1 MPLERC
7 MQSSSGSKEA
17 GLCHSLAEGQ
27 GKIPAA
33 GLTCSSRL
41 GYSAAQRAKIARF
54 FRFVSSLEPVGRARI
69 RKEVFV
75 ASHFLQEIKQRRT
88 FGIISHPDAGKT
100 TLTEKLLLFGGAI
113 QLAGAIKARKA
124 GRHAT
129 SDWMKVEQ
137 ERGISVTTSV
147 MKFGHR
153 GFEINLLDTP
163 GHQDFSEDTYRVLTA
178 VDSALMVI
186 DSAKGV
192 ETQTEKLMAVCRMRN
207 SPVITFI
214 NKLDREGLAPLD
226 LLSDIEEKLQ
236 IECAPMSWPIGMGK
250 RFRGVYNL
258 YRKELRLFQSGAAR
272 KTEQVVVI
280 KDLTDRQLDELLGS
294 QADEL
299 RGDIELLEGAA
310 NPFEIREYLKGN
322 QTPVFFG
329 SAINNFGVEE
339 LLDALVELAPAPG
352 PRQTETRLVRPDEE
366 AFSGF
371 VFKVQAN
378 MDPAHRDRIAFLRI
392 CSGRFQRGMK
402 VRHHRI
408 GKDVNLSQAIIFMA
422 QDRAN
427 VEEAFPGDIIGLHN
441 HGTIKVGDTFSD
453 KEPLKFTGIP
463 SFAAEHFRRVR
474 LKSPLKA
481 KQLEK
486 GLKQLSEEG
495 AIQVFRPLVS
505 NDYIVGAVGILQF
518 DVTMERLKNEY
529 SVDAV
534 YESVDYAT
542 ARWVSGKDPKKFAEF
557 EKKNHAHLAYDAEGN
572 LSFLAPSEWRL
583 GYVMEQW
590 PDIDF
595 AKTREHQ

>member
-1 MPLERC
+1 L
-7 MQSSSGSKEA
+7 SN
-17 GLCHSLAEGQ
+17 
-27 GKIPAA
+27 
-33 GLTCSSRL
+33 
-41 GYSAAQRAKIARF
+41 
-54 FRFVSSLEPVGRARI
+54 
-69 RKEVFV
+69 
-75 ASHFLQEIKQRRT
+75 HFLQEIAKRRT

-153 GFEINLLDTP
+153 DCEINLLDTP

-192 ETQTEKLMAVCRMRN
+192 ETQTEKLMSVCRMRN
-207 SPVITFI
+207 TPVITFI
-214 NKLDREGLAPLD
+214 NKMDREGQYPLD
-226 LLSDIEEKLQ
+226 LLSDVEEKLQ

-250 RFRGVYNL
+250 RFKGVYNL
-258 YRKELRLFQSGAAR
+258 YRKELRLFRPGEER
-272 KTEQVVVI
+272 RTEDVRVI
-280 KDLTDRQLDELLGS
+280 TDIHDSQLDDLLGS
-294 QADEL
+294 AADEL
-299 RGDIELLEGAA
+299 REDIELLEGAA
-310 NPFEIREYLKGN
+310 NPFDLNEYLKGN

-339 LLDALVELAPAPG
+339 LLDALVDLAPAPG
-352 PRQTETRLVRPDEE
+352 PRQSQCREVKPEE
-366 AFSGF
+366 ESFSGF

-408 GKDVNLSQAIIFMA
+408 GKDVSLSKAIIFMA

-427 VEEAFPGDIIGLHN
+427 VEEAYPGDIIGLHN
-441 HGTIKVGDTFSD
+441 HGTIKVGDTFTD
-453 KEPLKFTGIP
+453 KEALKFTGIP

-495 AIQVFRPLVS
+495 AVQVFRPLIN
-505 NDYIVGAVGILQF
+505 NDYIVGAVGVLQF
-518 DVTMERLKNEY
+518 DVTMERLKTEY
-529 SVDAV
+529 GVDAI
-534 YESVDYAT
+534 YESVDFAT
-542 ARWVSGKDPKKFAEF
+542 ARWVGSSDPKKMAEF
-557 EKKNHAHLAYDAEGN
+557 EKKSQANLAFDAEGN
-572 LSFLAPSEWRL
+572 LSYLAPSEWRL
-583 GYVMEQW
+583 GYIMEQW
-590 PDIDF
+590 PDIEF
-595 AKTREHQ
+595 AKTREHD